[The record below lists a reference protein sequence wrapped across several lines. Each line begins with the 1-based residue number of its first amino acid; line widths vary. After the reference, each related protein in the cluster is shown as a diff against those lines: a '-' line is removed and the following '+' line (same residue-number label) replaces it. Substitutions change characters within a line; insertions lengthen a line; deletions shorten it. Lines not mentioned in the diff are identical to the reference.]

1 MKYSTSEWG
10 KRFKHWASIWKTKP
24 DRPSGP
30 SGDMPCWFH
39 ISLSRISLSFHVII
53 DIWFLSQP
61 VISISSLDDWAVY
74 DMCTMRGVTTSWN
87 INRKTWKD
95 QLKQIP
101 DPFASPEALASLPQ
115 EHAEELLEQLDCGLL
130 ETVLEVVLEIDVF
143 LSFFT
148 RVLLSLQGTFANII
162 DS

>member
-1 MKYSTSEWG
+1 M
-10 KRFKHWASIWKTKP
+10 
-24 DRPSGP
+24 
-30 SGDMPCWFH
+30 
-39 ISLSRISLSFHVII
+39 SFSYDDII
-53 DIWFLSQP
+53 IHIWFLSQP

-74 DMCTMRGVTTSWN
+74 DMCTMRGVTAS
-87 INRKTWKD
+87 WKD
-95 QLKQIP
+95 ELKQIP